1 MQPMY
6 VSDMRKMLAKIY
18 QNTYT
23 ISFDEHVFNYKYNY
37 NFKKRYLNT
46 NRKYDEKH
54 SDTHK
59 YFYQIHLAH
68 LV

>member
-37 NFKKRYLNT
+37 N
-46 NRKYDEKH
+46 
-54 SDTHK
+54 
-59 YFYQIHLAH
+59 
-68 LV
+68 